1 MATGSP
7 CPSGGCLE
15 LGVPELFSVPLRG
28 PLLPFPL
35 LQHLTSCSTAT
46 AAHLHCPHSWR
57 SCIPLSA
64 GDLALVSD
72 GGTPQP
78 CHQISMP
85 RTPGSQCQMEQL
97 SLKSFFFFS
106 LFFLTSKKLFPNK
119 SPFIVMPI
127 SSHAEVL
134 KHLGLGHCLLNLT
147 GPPAI
152 AFQQYELCLSL
163 PRPALHFPLKIGL
176 IYHHPPNL
184 FSYLSQSL
192 ADMAWQRFSPLRLL
206 LRLRKHEE
214 DISREFV
221 KYNSQGNMA
230 SRSCC
235 AEGQNKYDQT
245 KRKICCNYHHPT
257 TSCGP
262 YPMNLEGKLP
272 LDIRSGD

>member
-1 MATGSP
+1 MPGVRGARAFL
-7 CPSGGCLE
+7 CPSVG
-15 LGVPELFSVPLRG
+15 
-28 PLLPFPL
+28 
-35 LQHLTSCSTAT
+35 TTA
-46 AAHLHCPHSWR
+46 
-57 SCIPLSA
+57 PLSSPAAPHKLLYGHSSTPTLPPFMEELHPPQCWAVA

-78 CHQISMP
+78 CHQISTP

-230 SRSCC
+230 SRSCR